1 MGRKLEIFTQ
11 LHKKTN
17 RDYVAR
23 MMDSKVECMDVAKR
37 FDGQFWD
44 GDRRFG
50 YGGYHYDG
58 RWEWVAREIIKV
70 YNLSEESKV
79 LDLGCGKAHL
89 LYEIKKILPKIE
101 IVGIDISEYAIENA
115 KEEIKEHLF
124 VYDARKPLPFGD
136 KEFDLVLSFGVL
148 HNFVLF
154 ELKTTLGEIQR
165 VAKKAYIMVEAYRST
180 QELFN
185 LECWALT
192 CESFFRPE
200 EWIWL
205 YNEFGYSGDYEFI
218 YFE

>member
-1 MGRKLEIFTQ
+1 MGKMLNLFNR
-11 LHKKTN
+11 LHKRTS
-17 RDYVAR
+17 RDYIGR
-23 MMDSKVECMDVAKR
+23 MMDSKVECMEVAKEY
-37 FDGQFWD
+37 GEKFWD

-58 RWEWVAREIIKV
+58 RWEWVAQEIIRE
-70 YNLSEESKV
+70 YNLTENSKI
-79 LDLGCGKAHL
+79 LDVGCGKAHL
-89 LYEIKKILPKIE
+89 LYEIKKILPSIE
-101 IVGIDISEYAIENA
+101 MVGIDISSYAIKNA
-115 KEEIKEHLF
+115 KEEIKESLF

-136 KEFDLVLSFGVL
+136 KEFDLVFSFGVL

-154 ELKTTLGEIQR
+154 ELKTALSEIER
-165 VAKKAYIMVEAYRST
+165 VGKNAYVMVEAYRNS

-205 YNEFGYSGDYEFI
+205 YGNFGYSGDYEFI